1 MNKTAIPG
9 MNNLTSPLA
18 PAAPMPPALPL
29 GKPAAPIG
37 KGLVSPQ
44 LKSAAWALGYLF
56 SYRFPKAE
64 AFQKVAKALNTNE
77 HALRVLFAKQAFAP
91 MQKVAINPLHAG
103 LGLAALGM
111 FGKPLI
117 NVGSNML
124 YNMTGT
130 GMMGGPHPGMFGG
143 LDPATQ
149 SQFERMALREAM
161 RNQQLRNNMQL
172 LNYASTGYPMGT
184 PMAGMHA
191 QGAGY

>member
-77 HALRVLFAKQAFAP
+77 HALRVLFKLRSPRLMLQY
-91 MQKVAINPLHAG
+91 VRAG
-103 LGLAALGM
+103 FRMLGY
-111 FGKPLI
+111 
-117 NVGSNML
+117 S
-124 YNMTGT
+124 
-130 GMMGGPHPGMFGG
+130 
-143 LDPATQ
+143 
-149 SQFERMALREAM
+149 LR
-161 RNQQLRNNMQL
+161 
-172 LNYASTGYPMGT
+172 SG
-184 PMAGMHA
+184 
-191 QGAGY
+191 